1 MTLTCNFGDK
11 PGNNPYSAIIYGFIE
26 STVDILSSLNAI
38 QRECVET
45 IEGPLLILAGPG
57 SGKTR
62 VITHRVAYLVKVCG
76 IKPYRIMA
84 VTFTNKAARE
94 MTERLKLL
102 LGDSAEDLIMGT
114 FHAICARV
122 LRQNGQ
128 KMGIDPGF
136 IIYDDDDQVNLMKR
150 SVLDIGLDPR
160 RYSPRTFL
168 SAVSAAKSQLLTPE
182 KYGERIQSYFEKL
195 IHQAYQRYEELLR
208 ESKAL
213 DFDDLLAKTVYLFN
227 EQPKVLAGYHKRY
240 MHVMVDEFQD
250 TNIAQYALTRQLAAK
265 HRSICVVGDPDQS
278 IYTWRQADIRNILSF
293 EKDYPDAKVVVLE
306 QSYRSTK
313 TILEAAQ
320 HVISE
325 NVQRK
330 PKNLWT
336 ENEIGAPISLV
347 ESRDEQKEAQFVV
360 SEVERLIRED
370 VASLG
375 DCAVMYR
382 VNAQSRALEEAFLR
396 YGLPYRLVG
405 ATRFYQRREV
415 KDIIGYLRVIYNPS
429 DGVSM
434 RRIINMPPRG
444 IGQRAIEDLWNWAK
458 AQRMT
463 VYEALS
469 LVAGN
474 GKDHS
479 FSSRKA
485 YVLSNFSDMLQD
497 IILQSQELSPG
508 EIIDLIVEN
517 TGYREYILADE
528 DGEDRWE
535 NIMELRTVAREYGG
549 LGTDNLATLLENIAL
564 VADTDN
570 YDEKADAVTLITLHQ
585 SKGLEFPFVFIVGME
600 EKIFPHA
607 RCFDDPSEMEEE
619 RRLCYVGIT
628 RAKKGIYL
636 IRALQRNFLG
646 SRNWNAPSRFIKD
659 IPSSL
664 TDRIG
669 FEEERQLVTPS
680 FAPPISIQKAPS
692 VKTGDLV
699 CHNKFGE
706 GVIVDISSSGEDYEA
721 TVSFKDV
728 GIKRLL
734 LGYAQLEKV
743 E

>member
-1 MTLTCNFGDK
+1 M
-11 PGNNPYSAIIYGFIE
+11 
-26 STVDILSSLNAI
+26 DILSSLNAI

-62 VITHRVAYLVKVCG
+62 VITHRIAYLVKVCG
-76 IKPYRIMA
+76 IKPYRIVA

-94 MTERLKLL
+94 MTERLKVL
-102 LGDSAEDLIMGT
+102 LGDSAEGLMMGT
-114 FHAICARV
+114 FHAICARI
-122 LRQNGQ
+122 LRQNGH

-136 IIYDDDDQVNLMKR
+136 VIYDDDDQVNLMKR
-150 SVLDIGLDPR
+150 SVLDVGLDPK

-168 SAVSAAKSQLLTPE
+168 SAVSAAKSQLRTPE
-182 KYGERIQSYFEKL
+182 KYGEVVQNYFEKL
-195 IHQAYQRYEELLR
+195 IHQAYQRYEDLLR

-213 DFDDLLAKTVYLFN
+213 DFDDLLTKTVYLFN
-227 EQPKVLAGYHKRY
+227 ENPRVLAGYQKRY

-250 TNIAQYALTRQLAAK
+250 TNIAQYALTRQLAEK

-293 EKDYPDAKVVVLE
+293 EKDYPDAKVVILE

-313 TILEAAQ
+313 TILETAQ
-320 HVISE
+320 HVISA

-336 ENEIGAPISLV
+336 ENEIGAPISIVL
-347 ESRDEQKEAQFVV
+347 SKDEQKEAQYVV
-360 SEVERLIRED
+360 NEIDRLIRKEGT
-370 VASLG
+370 SLG

-382 VNAQSRALEEAFLR
+382 VNAQSRALEEVFLR

-415 KDIIGYLRVIYNPS
+415 KDIIAYLRTIYNPS
-429 DGVSM
+429 DGMSM

-444 IGQRAIEDLWNWAK
+444 IGQRAVEDLWNWAK
-458 AQRMT
+458 ARGIT

-469 LVAGN
+469 LVGGN
-474 GKDHS
+474 KGDHP
-479 FSSRKA
+479 FSSRRA
-485 YVLSNFSDMLQD
+485 HVLSNFFDIMYD
-497 IILQSQELSPG
+497 IIFQSKELSPG
-508 EIIDLIVEN
+508 GLIDLIVEN

-549 LGTDNLATLLENIAL
+549 LGTANLTAFLENVAL
-564 VADTDN
+564 VSDTDN
-570 YDEKADAVTLITLHQ
+570 YDERADAVTLITLHQ

-600 EKIFPHA
+600 EKLFPHA
-607 RCFDDPSEMEEE
+607 RCFEDPSEMEEE

-628 RAKKGIYL
+628 RAKKKVYL
-636 IRALQRNFLG
+636 IRAEQRNFLG
-646 SRNWNAPSRFIKD
+646 SRNRNLPSRFIDD
-659 IPSSL
+659 IPSRL

-669 FEEERQLVTPS
+669 FEEVRKPVVS
-680 FAPPISIQKAPS
+680 S
-692 VKTGDLV
+692 VKSTIVVQMAPKVKVGDMV
-699 CHNKFGE
+699 RHGKFGE
-706 GVIVDISSSGEDYEA
+706 GIVVDLFASGSDHEA

-734 LGYAQLEKV
+734 LGFAQLEKV